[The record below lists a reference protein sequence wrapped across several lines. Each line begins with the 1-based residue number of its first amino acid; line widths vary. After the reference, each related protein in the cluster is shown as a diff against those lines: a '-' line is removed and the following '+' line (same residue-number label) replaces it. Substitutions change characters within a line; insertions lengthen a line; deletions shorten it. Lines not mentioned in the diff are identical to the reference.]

1 MVMNEK
7 GSMGKTSLQP
17 LRILHGEPGNAAPR
31 QQRGFSLLE
40 MTIVLAILLVGGSI
54 LFVNFTPIM
63 RNVHINNAY
72 DCVWS
77 AMRRAHDEAM
87 SENRVYVVSFVAPR
101 TIQVNQNTPA
111 GPLLLSQNLPL
122 DVSFDNEPG
131 IPVANTP
138 AGYGIGANAMDFDQ
152 CCGGGGA
159 VISFY
164 PDGSAH
170 DLAGNLNNGVV
181 YIARPGDLYS
191 SRAITLTGA
200 TGRIRGWRLA
210 GGAKNWM
217 ML

>member
-1 MVMNEK
+1 MSQASVQRMEIAISKAN
-7 GSMGKTSLQP
+7 SATA
-17 LRILHGEPGNAAPR
+17 RR
-31 QQRGFSLLE
+31 QRGFSLLE
-40 MTIVLAILLVGGSI
+40 MTIVLAILLIGGSI
-54 LFVNFTPIM
+54 LFVNFSPIM
-63 RNVHINNAY
+63 RNVHVNNAY
-72 DCVWS
+72 DSVWS

-87 SENRVYVVSFVAPR
+87 SENRVYVVTFVAPR
-101 TIQVNQNTPA
+101 TIRVNQNTPA

-131 IPVANTP
+131 IPVANPP
-138 AGYGIGANAMDFDQ
+138 AGYGAAANAVDFDQ
-152 CCGGGGA
+152 CCGGAGA

-210 GGAKNWM
+210 VGAKNWS

>member
-1 MVMNEK
+1 
-7 GSMGKTSLQP
+7 
-17 LRILHGEPGNAAPR
+17 
-31 QQRGFSLLE
+31 
-40 MTIVLAILLVGGSI
+40 
-54 LFVNFTPIM
+54 
-63 RNVHINNAY
+63 
-72 DCVWS
+72 
-77 AMRRAHDEAM
+77 
-87 SENRVYVVSFVAPR
+87 
-101 TIQVNQNTPA
+101 
-111 GPLLLSQNLPL
+111 
-122 DVSFDNEPG
+122 
-131 IPVANTP
+131 
-138 AGYGIGANAMDFDQ
+138 
-152 CCGGGGA
+152 